1 MGTHNTPISNQI
13 ARTGARALA
22 VRSSALVARG
32 LRDLTRD
39 SNWLIKKVF
48 TGRSQHLAISPTG
61 EVCAISAH
69 VHHGKAQVALYDIEL
84 SVPTMTLAVP
94 AGGVSVS
101 TESAAVFSWSPTARY
116 LAGAWS
122 GWPAGLH
129 LFDLQGKLYLA
140 RLGEWESVPTNLA
153 WSASGD
159 YFVATSRGKR
169 SSLQVWEPRG
179 GPPGGEPAR
188 ALATPDWLE
197 PQQAGEEFA
206 EEGSFGGY
214 GRALFSPNEEALA
227 SVIEIKGEW
236 ADDSIMV
243 ADVTKLSRRKVFGA
257 RGHVTDLTWTP
268 GSEQIVYCAA
278 GQAYRLEPQSVNS
291 EALPFGAEL
300 CVCHPHLPLC
310 VCFSSWLKNSAKG
323 RLFLV
328 DLSRSSVFD
337 EYPAEGVADLRWSA
351 DGAKAYAV
359 TRDGMAYIYEPP
371 LI

>member
-1 MGTHNTPISNQI
+1 MERHDTSTTKQI

-32 LRDLTRD
+32 LRDLARD

-48 TGRSQHLAISPTG
+48 TGRSQHLAISPLG
-61 EVCAISAH
+61 QVCAISTH
-69 VHHGKAQVALYDIEL
+69 VHHGTAQVALYDMEL
-84 SVPTMTLAVP
+84 SIPTMALAVP
-94 AGGVSVS
+94 AGSVTS
-101 TESAAVFSWSPTARY
+101 SPDSPTVFSWSPSARY

-129 LFDLQGKLYLA
+129 LFDLQGKLYLG
-140 RLGEWESVPTNLA
+140 RLGESECAPANLA
-153 WSASGD
+153 WSDSGSF
-159 YFVATSRGKR
+159 FVATARGKLAALR
-169 SSLQVWEPRG
+169 VWEPRG
-179 GPPGGEPAR
+179 GPPGGESAKE
-188 ALATPDWLE
+188 LGTPDWLE
-197 PQQAGEEFA
+197 PQQAGDEFA

-214 GRALFSPNEEALA
+214 GKAAFSPSEEALV

-243 ADVTKLSRRKVFGA
+243 ADVTKLSRRKIFGA
-257 RGHVTDLTWTP
+257 QGHVTDLTWTP
-268 GSEQIVYCAA
+268 DSEQIIYCAA
-278 GQAYRLEPQSVNS
+278 GQAYRLEPQSVYS
-291 EALPFGAEL
+291 EPLPFGAEL

-328 DLSRSSVFD
+328 DLSRSMIFD

-351 DGAKAYAV
+351 DASKAYAV